1 MSLQEAE
8 LGIDLQEMEAWRRRL
23 TVTVPA
29 GTVNGERSQ
38 ALRQL
43 SGRMKLPGFRKGKIP
58 KGVLEKRFGPAVERE
73 VLDRVIRAAY
83 KEALAREELQPISE
97 GEIDNFEHEPGEDLS
112 FSITFDVQP
121 VVELERLSGFVVEK
135 PSAEVSDK
143 EFEAVIARLRQ
154 QQGVWAPAEG
164 RPENDDLVHVTVTNL
179 GDEKPEERPYEFVLG
194 AGDAIPE
201 VEDSIRTLDP
211 GEEAEFAIKLPTPEG
226 EEEGSAGEEKLRIR
240 LDSRKVLELPELDD
254 EFAKSLGDFEDL
266 ASFQARV
273 REDLEKEASQRAE
286 NQLRGLLLNQVVE
299 ANSFEV
305 PASMVERYL
314 DSTLGAPEGADPE
327 RLAEVKASLRGEATL
342 SVKRILALEKIAEDR
357 GLAATEEEIDEKIE
371 TIAETSGT
379 SPAEVYGKLQKAGR
393 IEALEREITE
403 EKVFEFLKGQSEIVD
418 PAE

>member
-8 LGIDLQEMEAWRRRL
+8 LGIDVQEMEAWRRRL

-29 GTVNGERSQ
+29 GAVNGERSQ

-83 KEALAREELQPISE
+83 KEALARQELQPISE
-97 GEIDNFEHEPGEDLS
+97 GEIDNFEYEPGQDLA

-121 VVELERLSGFVVEK
+121 VVELQRLSGFVVER
-135 PSAEVSDK
+135 PSAAVSDE
-143 EFEAVIARLRQ
+143 EFDAVIARLRQ

-164 RPENDDLVHVTVTNL
+164 RPESEDLVHVTVTNL
-179 GDEKPEERPYEFVLG
+179 GDEAPEERPYEFVLG

-201 VEDSIRTLDP
+201 VEDSIRTLNS
-211 GEEAEFAIKLPTPEG
+211 GEEEEFAIKLPTPEG
-226 EEEGSAGEEKLRIR
+226 EEAGSAGEERLRIR

-266 ASFQARV
+266 ASLRARV
-273 REDLEKEASQRAE
+273 REDLEKEAAQRAE

-299 ANSFEV
+299 ANAFEV

-327 RLAEVKASLRGEATL
+327 RLAEVKASLRAEATL
-342 SVKRILALEKIAEDR
+342 SVKRILALEKIAEGQ
-357 GLAATEEEIDEKIE
+357 GLEATEEEIDEKIE
-371 TIAETSGT
+371 SIAENSGT
-379 SPAEVYGKLQKAGR
+379 SPAEVYGSFRKQVASKRSSG
-393 IEALEREITE
+393 
-403 EKVFEFLKGQSEIVD
+403 KSLKRRSSNF
-418 PAE
+418 